1 MDWSRRQFLG
11 TAGAVTLSQAALL
24 KAQSRGEAAD
34 LVLFNGKIATV
45 DDAFSIREA
54 IVIKDGRILAV
65 GGNEL
70 RNRYTAARA
79 IDLGGRLVLPGFF
92 DTHIHLGG
100 HSRRYI
106 DFGDT
111 KSLAELKQQVR
122 DKAKELGPGEWVT
135 GGNWD
140 EYHFTEQRK
149 PVRSDLDAA
158 APNNPVVLTRAGG
171 HSSVGNSK
179 ALELADIN
187 KATPDPERG
196 LIERDSSGEPNG
208 VIRERS
214 DLYTRLVPPD
224 KPQDVRASLLENVQA
239 QLALGITSVIEA
251 GATVDASRSA
261 PTPSGSGCMKSTARN
276 CLALRFKSDI
286 PVTPRPAPSS

>member
-11 TAGAVTLSQAALL
+11 AAGALA
-24 KAQSRGEAAD
+24 RGEAARAQGETAD
-34 LVLFNGKIATV
+34 LVLFNGKIVTV
-45 DDAFSIREA
+45 DDAFSIRQA

-70 RNRYTAARA
+70 RNQYSAART
-79 IDLGGRLVLPGFF
+79 IDLRGRMVMPGFH

-106 DFGDT
+106 DLNDT
-111 KSLAELKQQVR
+111 TSLKQLKEQVSA
-122 DKAKELGPGEWVT
+122 KAKELGPGEWIT
-135 GGNWD
+135 GAGWD

-149 PVRSDLDAA
+149 PLREDLDAA

-187 KATPDPERG
+187 KATP
-196 LIERDSSGEPNG
+196 
-208 VIRERS
+208 
-214 DLYTRLVPPD
+214 
-224 KPQDVRASLLENVQA
+224 
-239 QLALGITSVIEA
+239 
-251 GATVDASRSA
+251 
-261 PTPSGSGCMKSTARN
+261 
-276 CLALRFKSDI
+276 
-286 PVTPRPAPSS
+286 